1 MGRLRLAAP
10 EHGMTDTLPPKIDSR
25 AAFAAAIR
33 WGFDAAAARSARRIV
48 CVDRDFAEWPL
59 DEPALLDTLT
69 AWLRLPTRRL
79 VLLADRYDEM
89 PRRHARF
96 VRWRADWAHAIDAF
110 SPPTDD
116 GADLPTLLVDDGPI
130 SVQLLDAVHW
140 RGRCELDARHAQLWR
155 ESLDAVLQRSDPAF
169 PVSHLGL

>member
-1 MGRLRLAAP
+1 MN
-10 EHGMTDTLPPKIDSR
+10 DTLPPKIDSR

-33 WGFDAAAARSARRIV
+33 WGFGAAAARGARRIV
-48 CVDRDFAEWPL
+48 CVDRDFADWPL

-69 AWLRLPTRRL
+69 AWLRLPKRRL

-110 SPPTDD
+110 SPPAEDR
-116 GADLPTLLVDDGPI
+116 ADLPTLLVDDGPV

-140 RGRCELDARHAQLWR
+140 RGRCELDPRHAQLWR
-155 ESLDAVLQRSDPAF
+155 ESLDAVLQRSEPAF

>member
-1 MGRLRLAAP
+1 MNDPAS
-10 EHGMTDTLPPKIDSR
+10 PPKIDSR
-25 AAFAAAIR
+25 IAFAAALR
-33 WGFDAAAARSARRIV
+33 WGFDTAFARDARRIV

-59 DEPALLDTLT
+59 DEPALLDALA
-69 AWLRLPTRRL
+69 AWLRRPKRRL
-79 VLLADRYDEM
+79 VLLADHFDEM

-110 SPPTDD
+110 APPADD
-116 GADLPTLLVDDGPI
+116 RADLPTLLVDDGPV

-155 ESLDAVLQRSDPAF
+155 ENLDALLQRSEPAF
-169 PVSHLGL
+169 PVSQLGL

>member
-25 AAFAAAIR
+25 AAFAAAVR

-69 AWLRLPTRRL
+69 AWLRLPKRRL